1 MKNKTKKNKMTGKAL
16 LSIVLLLVVALV
28 VFVSCKSFGFGFG
41 GGKGSGS
48 ESGENAQQAMATVSE
63 TTSTMTTMN
72 MEYVDITVHENSYI
86 FNSDIYDLDNIDT
99 LIKILEEDVPNYT
112 VKITDDNASAKAY
125 LQLITAFDE
134 NKIKYIEVSE

>member
-41 GGKGSGS
+41 SGKGSGS

-99 LIKILEEDVPNYT
+99 LIKILEEDVQNYT

>member
-1 MKNKTKKNKMTGKAL
+1 M
-16 LSIVLLLVVALV
+16 
-28 VFVSCKSFGFGFG
+28 
-41 GGKGSGS
+41 
-48 ESGENAQQAMATVSE
+48 SE

-86 FNSDIYDLDNIDT
+86 FNSDVYDLDNIDA
-99 LIKILEEDVPNYT
+99 LIKIFEEDVSNYT

-125 LQLITAFDE
+125 SQLITAFDE

>member
-41 GGKGSGS
+41 SGKGSGS
-48 ESGENAQQAMATVSE
+48 ESGENAQQVMATVSE

-86 FNSDIYDLDNIDT
+86 FNSDVYDLDNIDT
-99 LIKILEEDVPNYT
+99 LIKILEEDVQNYT

>member
-16 LSIVLLLVVALV
+16 LGIVLLLVVALV

-112 VKITDDNASAKAY
+112 VKITDDNASSKSY

>member
-16 LSIVLLLVVALV
+16 LGIVLLLVVALV

-48 ESGENAQQAMATVSE
+48 ESGENAQQVMATVSE

-99 LIKILEEDVPNYT
+99 LIKILEEDIPNYT

>member
-16 LSIVLLLVVALV
+16 LGIVLLLVVALV

>member
-41 GGKGSGS
+41 SGKGSGS
-48 ESGENAQQAMATVSE
+48 ESGENAQQVMATVSE

-86 FNSDIYDLDNIDT
+86 FNSDVYDLDNIDA
-99 LIKILEEDVPNYT
+99 LIKILEEDVSNYT

-125 LQLITAFDE
+125 SQLITAFDE